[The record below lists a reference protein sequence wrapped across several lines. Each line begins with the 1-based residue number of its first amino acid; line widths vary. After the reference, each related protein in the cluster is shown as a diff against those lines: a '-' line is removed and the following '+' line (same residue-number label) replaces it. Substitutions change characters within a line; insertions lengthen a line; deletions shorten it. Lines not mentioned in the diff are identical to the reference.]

1 MEFLDRSTSL
11 GLNPLY
17 ILEMIFNHI
26 LFDSFQK
33 PEFKKSVFKKD
44 QLAYAKVKHAFMNEV
59 SKFEVNNDIGIDNS
73 RILKSITDFLELDSS
88 SLKVCLI
95 YFVNINPKLLTI
107 TDFILLKNQLN
118 IDLVHPYSFN
128 DLFDFLNNRSKD
140 YRLKMYLYFYFIDIY
155 DVNLKKG
162 YISNAEYEKSIEYF
176 RTKYKNY

>member
-1 MEFLDRSTSL
+1 
-11 GLNPLY
+11 
-17 ILEMIFNHI
+17 
-26 LFDSFQK
+26 
-33 PEFKKSVFKKD
+33 
-44 QLAYAKVKHAFMNEV
+44 MNEV

-73 RILKSITDFLELDSS
+73 RILKSIKDFLELDNS

-128 DLFDFLNNRSKD
+128 DLFDFLNNRRKD
-140 YRLKMYLYFYFIDIY
+140 YRLKMYLYFYFIDVY
-155 DVNLKKG
+155 DINLKKG
-162 YISNAEYEKSIEYF
+162 YISNEEYEKSIEYY